1 MNAYFNIRILLVFIY
16 DRFTQ
21 LFTFQNWRGKYE
33 HNALGVFMELISTI
47 ILTGVQN
54 QFKTQYMCQ
63 TNEDQTHTFI
73 SNEADPGKHFLGC
86 SYLSLHDNQTH
97 VFTQPLAQRR
107 IARLPSKGGLFQLY
121 FSAAKRVCLNIIWE
135 QETGKKWRK
144 KQDEFRSS
152 ANSCFL
158 PWEQQWGSTGW
169 PWCYVTI
176 VLSMEWRTGVTYKPG
191 TL

>member
-63 TNEDQTHTFI
+63 TNEDQTHPFI

-86 SYLSLHDNQTH
+86 SYLSYMIIRHTCS
-97 VFTQPLAQRR
+97 
-107 IARLPSKGGLFQLY
+107 PSRWHRGGLPDFPVKVGY
-121 FSAAKRVCLNIIWE
+121 FSCI
-135 QETGKKWRK
+135 
-144 KQDEFRSS
+144 
-152 ANSCFL
+152 FL
-158 PWEQQWGSTGW
+158 QQREYAWT
-169 PWCYVTI
+169 
-176 VLSMEWRTGVTYKPG
+176 
-191 TL
+191 